1 MITVSKEMKAYLSR
15 TGRSLNAKIK
25 VGETEISEGIMSVLV
40 DSTMCADSLSF
51 GCVNTSYAE
60 ISLFNCPENISGCE
74 IEAYII
80 AEVNG
85 ADEEALIGTFKV
97 EKPKTE
103 EGLTTFTAYDK
114 TKYNTSGV
122 YITAF
127 ESAEVPIDDVFNEVC
142 GQCNAEGVPLF
153 LSETPDTDKPKINP
167 KLLDG
172 YVLKDVLGQIAGF
185 MGGNLVCNNEG
196 KFEVRRFTDC
206 GITLDGDMCE
216 SPTVSEDVFIL
227 NSLTCING
235 ETILTSGEGKGINF
249 ENILMTQE
257 QLDAIL
263 AQYKGL
269 TYRDTDVTNLVGN
282 PCLQAGDIVTL
293 EIGEN
298 TYRVPIMHITVDYD
312 GGIMNEIQAYYKTDD
327 ESSGGHVSLSKKVT
341 QNENSIKLQ
350 EELRKT
356 FNETLK
362 TGLQQGLYHKTI
374 TNAEG
379 ADITYYFNKPEI
391 EDATYIY
398 YFGAAGQVWTS
409 GTDCWNGGNPV
420 WKFGTTSDGDAILEN
435 LLLRTLT
442 ADLIRAGTLQSL
454 NGSTSFNLDKNT
466 IDSVQEEI
474 APYIFVYGLTE
485 YREILLHLSASSA
498 IYNGEVTQHIKFSFV
513 KETTADDENAVK
525 YVTAGGT
532 TKYYV
537 ANDTVDEYD
546 IVTGAKGVKI
556 TSNDNYYTKTGTVY
570 FKKDEEFA
578 EWEKWKSEGTAY
590 QKLVAGILIPI
601 RLLTEYVVGE
611 ASSNGVNISSIAMN
625 DDGAISGSMTT
636 LGSNGIKVYEPS
648 TGNVTVID
656 KGKIAFVT
664 SNAEGNAT
672 EQEAGFMAFD
682 RGDGTRLYGN
692 VSDVYAFRNGATALP
707 AFTKD
712 YFEISDNSPG
722 KLDLEEI
729 FGSILEQTG
738 AVHIRARITLMHYNG
753 NSEYIILWN
762 TTSEQIFIDCRH
774 ITGSSSSTGYVK
786 TPVLQGINNEGTL
799 SKALTVGERPI
810 FYGTSLDIVPKVA
823 GTDVDS
829 YVAAVVEVLTYR

>member
-127 ESAEVPIDDVFNEVC
+127 ESAEVSIDDVFNEVC

-153 LSETPDTDKPKINP
+153 LSETPDTNKPKINP

-206 GITLDGDMCE
+206 RITLDGDMCE

-235 ETILTSGEGKGINF
+235 ETILTSGEGNGISF

-263 AQYKGL
+263 VQYKGL

-298 TYRVPIMHITVDYD
+298 AYKVPIMHITVDYD

-442 ADLIRAGTLQSL
+442 ADLIRAGTLHSL
-454 NGSTSFNLDKNT
+454 NGSTFFNLDKGEIGSETTEEAVYIFGSKTSLGINYT
-466 IDSVQEEI
+466 EKTLKKTSKLTFEAGSLVQSVLLETVSAEGEESEVIDSYTLSLGLFADVQKGMT
-474 APYIFVYGLTE
+474 FS
-485 YREILLHLSASSA
+485 HLST
-498 IYNGEVTQHIKFSFV
+498 YFN
-513 KETTADDENAVK
+513 
-525 YVTAGGT
+525 
-532 TKYYV
+532 
-537 ANDTVDEYD
+537 
-546 IVTGAKGVKI
+546 
-556 TSNDNYYTKTGTVY
+556 KTGKFY
-570 FKKDEEFA
+570 FKKPDD
-578 EWEKWKSEGTAY
+578 WDSKSEIAKAALLIAYYAAAKTMSDGITLNDSDSGTVSNLSS
-590 QKLVAGILIPI
+590 KGW
-601 RLLTEYVVGE
+601 LLRKITDYENSPYFITQ
-611 ASSNGVNISSIAMN
+611 ADKNGVVSYTA
-625 DDGAISGSMTT
+625 D
-636 LGSNGIKVYEPS
+636 
-648 TGNVTVID
+648 
-656 KGKIAFVT
+656 
-664 SNAEGNAT
+664 AEGNAT

-682 RGDGTRLYGN
+682 KGDGTRLYGN
-692 VSDVYAFRNGATALP
+692 ISDVYAFRNGASARPVFYKSLGYVDIENEPSIDLREYLP
-707 AFTKD
+707 EEQKSFC
-712 YFEISDNSPG
+712 G
-722 KLDLEEI
+722 KL
-729 FGSILEQTG
+729 
-738 AVHIRARITLMHYNG
+738 TLCHTMG
-753 NSEYIILWN
+753 CSEYQIYFGEYN
-762 TTSEQIFIDCRH
+762 TDDWRAWIDTKYVTQTSSYAGGAYRGNVPVIK
-774 ITGSSSSTGYVK
+774 GLK
-786 TPVLQGINNEGTL
+786 TVGQHSCLTDY
-799 SKALTVGERPI
+799 ALTISTVND
-810 FYGTSLDIVPKVA
+810 TSVVTRNGA
-823 GTDVDS
+823 S
-829 YVAAVVEVLTYR
+829 YMYLEILG